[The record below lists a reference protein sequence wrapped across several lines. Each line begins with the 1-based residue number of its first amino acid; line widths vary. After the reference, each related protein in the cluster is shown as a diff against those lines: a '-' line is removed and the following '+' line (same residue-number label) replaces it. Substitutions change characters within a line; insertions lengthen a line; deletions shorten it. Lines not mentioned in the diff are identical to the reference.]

1 MSNNYYNILELQQ
14 SGTGATESDIKK
26 AYKKLALKYHPDKN
40 NGDDTQF
47 KKIAEAYEILSDD
60 NKRRQYD
67 YNLCNGINY
76 SFFDQNFMDP
86 MDLFNSIIQQSDI
99 SIISESMINTPIY
112 QDINIFDNMFTGILS
127 PNNFSKSV
135 QTSTIIENGKKIT
148 RTTTTENGN
157 TTVKEEIYDIH
168 SGRLLN
174 E

>member
-1 MSNNYYNILELQQ
+1 MSNNYYNILELQH

-99 SIISESMINTPIY
+99 SIINDSTN
-112 QDINIFDNMFTGILS
+112 INIFDIFQS
-127 PNNFSKSV
+127 PDYVPNNFSKSV

-148 RTTTTENGN
+148 RTTTIENGN
-157 TTVKEEIYDIH
+157 TTVTEEIYDIH

>member
-1 MSNNYYNILELQQ
+1 MSENENTN
-14 SGTGATESDIKK
+14 
-26 AYKKLALKYHPDKN
+26 KKLALKYHPDKN

-99 SIISESMINTPIY
+99 SIINDST
-112 QDINIFDNMFTGILS
+112 NMFDIFQS
-127 PNNFSKSV
+127 PDYVPSHFSKSV

-148 RTTTTENGN
+148 RTTTIENGN
-157 TTVKEEIYDIH
+157 TTVTEEIYDIH

>member
-1 MSNNYYNILELQQ
+1 MSKNYYSILELEQ
-14 SGTGATESDIKK
+14 SGTGVTESDIKK

-99 SIISESMINTPIY
+99 SIINDST
-112 QDINIFDNMFTGILS
+112 NMF
-127 PNNFSKSV
+127 
-135 QTSTIIENGKKIT
+135 
-148 RTTTTENGN
+148 
-157 TTVKEEIYDIH
+157 DIFQ
-168 SGRLLN
+168 S
-174 E
+174 

>member
-99 SIISESMINTPIY
+99 SIINDS
-112 QDINIFDNMFTGILS
+112 INIFDIFQS
-127 PNNFSKSV
+127 PDYVPNNFSKSV
-135 QTSTIIENGKKIT
+135 QTSTIIDNGKKIT

>member
-60 NKRRQYD
+60 NKKRQYD

-99 SIISESMINTPIY
+99 SIISESM
-112 QDINIFDNMFTGILS
+112 
-127 PNNFSKSV
+127 K
-135 QTSTIIENGKKIT
+135 
-148 RTTTTENGN
+148 
-157 TTVKEEIYDIH
+157 
-168 SGRLLN
+168 SGRLFLYKVSN
-174 E
+174 YFCNSSSCIPIPFGWYSSLFYFSIQ